1 MKKTGICL
9 ALLCVLTVSGCTAQ
23 EEPVVE
29 EKAVRTVQTT
39 TVTTGEISSDFSY
52 SGTVAPSREVSVVPS
67 MAGKVTSYA
76 YDVGNT
82 VQEGA
87 VLFTLDSTDLQNN
100 MRSLEANYAATQLQV
115 DNAKSQLESNT
126 ILYEEGILAKN
137 DLDQLQL
144 AYDSAQANLT
154 SIQIQMEN
162 LQKNIDDCNITAPI
176 SGVISARGVEVGSF
190 AGQSAPAYTIID
202 LSTVKVEVGVS
213 EQMVNDIAVGESVD
227 VLLTAVSEEPF
238 SGTVSTISPTATQ
251 TGTYTVKVTLNN
263 SKGAFKPGMIA
274 EVKFVTAASQNALI
288 LPRDAVIE
296 KEEET
301 YVYIVENNTAKKVPV
316 TLGIESGENVEITSG
331 LTADMQVVTKGQ
343 TYISDGEEVQV
354 QNPTEDTVRVPI
366 SGAELT
372 GEGE

>member
-9 ALLCVLTVSGCTAQ
+9 ALLCVLAVSGCTAQ

-39 TVTTGEISSDFSY
+39 AVTTGEISSSFSY

-76 YDVGNT
+76 YDVGNS

-154 SIQIQMEN
+154 SIQIQIEN

-213 EQMVNDIAVGESVD
+213 EQMVNDIAVGEAVD
-227 VLLTAVSEEPF
+227 VLLTAVSDEPF

-263 SKGAFKPGMIA
+263 SQGAFKPGMIA
-274 EVKFVTAASQNALI
+274 EVKFVTAASQNAMI

-296 KEEET
+296 KDEET
-301 YVYIVENNTAKKVPV
+301 YVYVVENNVAKKVPV

-366 SGAELT
+366 TGAELT